1 MPKLHFDT
9 LLAVKEMLLKDILEK
24 IQEELNGRKQVQ
36 EEVNK
41 DMRKATRLSKQAIQ
55 VTHQERF
62 TDAKAMLKEAKSL
75 FAKLCDTA
83 KNYPDLFYSG
93 SVGAAFEEHAEAHIL
108 LTLIQENNFVTP
120 DEIGVPVT
128 PYVLALGDV
137 VGELRRRTLDLIR
150 KGDIEAAEKSLEWM
164 EHIYS
169 ELTALD
175 DAYIIVNGLRRKGDV
190 ARRLI
195 EITRGDLTSEIRRSA
210 LERSIV
216 KLEKTID
223 KERQG

>member
-1 MPKLHFDT
+1 MSKLQFET
-9 LLAVKEMLLKDILEK
+9 FLAVNNMSLKAILEM
-24 IQEELNGRKQVQ
+24 IQEELTGREQIR
-36 EEVNK
+36 EMVNK

-55 VTHQERF
+55 VTHQERYD
-62 TDAKAMLKEAKSL
+62 DAKELLEEAKSL
-75 FAKLCDTA
+75 FAKLR
-83 KNYPDLFYSG
+83 KNTEDYPFLFYSG
-93 SVGAAFEEHAEAHIL
+93 SVGAAFEEHAEAYLL
-108 LTLIQENNFVTP
+108 LTLIQEDRFAGP
-120 DEIGVPVT
+120 EEIGVPVS

-137 VGELRRRTLDLIR
+137 IGELRRKALDLIR
-150 KGDIEAAEKSLEWM
+150 KGDVEAAEKSLEWM

-195 EITRGDLTSEIRRSA
+195 EITRGDITSEARRSA
-210 LERSIV
+210 LEISIS

-223 KERQG
+223 KERRE